1 MATASEKTIET
12 EAMEVTEFQ
21 KGNRVVLPDYIG
33 TIRSTPTKG
42 TVLDD
47 IPYTVGATDTVDP
60 IDYIRVEID
69 KHPALTRREQRL
81 NRPVTPPKVVLV
93 NAEDLR
99 LDVQHPKCPSCKCFT
114 LGSVSELPLS
124 VDDDEDDDDDDDEED
139 DELDELEEELDEL
152 EEAEEAVLKEPF
164 RT

>member
-1 MATASEKTIET
+1 M
-12 EAMEVTEFQ
+12 TEFQ

-47 IPYTVGATDTVDP
+47 AAHKVDGVA
-60 IDYIRVEID
+60 YVRVEID
-69 KHPALTRREQRL
+69 KLPALTRREQRL
-81 NRPVTPPKVVLV
+81 NRPVTPAKVVLV

-114 LGSVSELPLS
+114 GSVSELPLP
-124 VDDDEDDDDDDDEED
+124 VDDDEED
-139 DELDELEEELDEL
+139 EQED
-152 EEAEEAVLKEPF
+152 F
-164 RT
+164 